1 MVKHAKSHP
10 IMKCSRDGDIRSLNV
25 LLLHSG
31 NSSNS
36 ASPSSTTNIPNTA
49 TIMTGTTFTLN
60 SPRNAA
66 DTIIMPTSTS
76 TPSLMMYNHHS
87 YHLGGGSL
95 SAGNTLVSAHSNSA
109 NAVQQLQNLH
119 SLVNY
124 VDEEDTP
131 LMMACR
137 HGNFQIA
144 QTLLEHGA
152 SVEMESAYDGY
163 PLHIAVLGKNLN
175 IVMLLVEQYHA
186 NIQQPSRYYNE
197 TPLFVSVANNNL
209 PIANYLIEKGANADY
224 CNYVSIRHTLS
235 HKEIYFE
242 KNGLCCLH
250 LACSSNNEAMV
261 KLLLEQA
268 KAKVNIMSSQND
280 VKERS
285 SPLMIACRNGNTRI
299 VNLLLEHYAKV
310 DIYDHKGQTPL
321 HIAAKLGHFDIVKSL
336 LRHCA
341 DKNKKDSEGKTAANV
356 SKTRDIEEYIRHFS
370 KKNTQIYAKLKK
382 AYEYYEKLLF
392 SNDNDVLLKSNELF
406 KPLNREQVNYN
417 LLIDC
422 INFKRMELKE
432 ECGPTELESRFQEY
446 IYNLGYNS
454 FKLGLKPILKLLIQ
468 HFKLVPIELHKR
480 NPNQVDITSNLYD
493 YCVNVMNNINK
504 KQLFVKY
511 KNNRIRMEI
520 TTNTKPKDLMDSL
533 RENFFSNT
541 NRLFSKQEL
550 LLVYEC
556 QGRNITV
563 NKPEEME
570 DMLRYFFDKRN
581 GHIDQFEVE
590 LIYNETEWIP
600 VHELGR
606 GTYGVV
612 YMALDQ
618 TPPYQRVAVKE
629 FDIKNGDNTKIP
641 KWKIE
646 QEVKLMSKIDHPH
659 IIKYI
664 STKSTSN
671 KFYIKMQYMSGGSLK
686 SMIHKISVAEKLK
699 YPKLSNYLIQKY
711 ASQILSALVYLHEGS
726 EARRPIVHRDIK
738 SSNILLKDVNTAVL
752 CDFGESLLLR
762 DDISNNMK
770 LTKPEIEERIGGT
783 LLFMAPEMFRKS
795 VLKNAIYSDI
805 WSFGCTLCEWISGK
819 NPWEETG
826 LLKIKEREGQ
836 IRYMLQHA
844 DELENY
850 IPSCYYDELK
860 QLIRKCLRYHPTS
873 RPTARQLLDEPFFK
887 IKFDEDKYVILERN
901 FIMNEIHKELN
912 QAIKRVEETKQEQT
926 VYERTIDLQE
936 MGHQHDLSASTSF
949 SFLTSEHMDSL
960 SGSPGSGIDL
970 QDEEFYRQSIANSNG
985 MSFSSISSSQSF
997 MNPAGNG
1004 IAYQRSMTPSSSV
1017 GSSAHNFGGGI
1028 HTKNPSPNTMP
1039 RVSFS
1044 ESFRGSF
1051 ASTGSN
1057 ATSDVIQ
1064 HDGSD
1069 ILTSPGSEN

>member
-1 MVKHAKSHP
+1 MVKTSKSHP
-10 IMKCSRDGDIRSLNV
+10 IMKCARDGDVRSLNT
-25 LLLHSG
+25 LLLHHG
-31 NSSNS
+31 SNNT
-36 ASPSSTTNIPNTA
+36 SPSSQTAATTNITNIPNTSV
-49 TIMTGTTFTLN
+49 IMSGTTFTLN
-60 SPRNAA
+60 SPRNVSE
-66 DTIIMPTSTS
+66 TITMSTSTS
-76 TPSLMMYNHHS
+76 MPSMIMYNHS
-87 YHLGGGSL
+87 YHGIGGGSL
-95 SAGNTLVSAHSNSA
+95 SAGTTMMAAAGHPNNT
-109 NAVQQLQNLH
+109 AVQQFQNLH

-137 HGNFQIA
+137 HGNFQTA
-144 QTLLEHGA
+144 QILLEHGA

-163 PLHIAVLGKNLN
+163 PLHIAILGKNLN

-186 NIQQPSRYYNE
+186 NIQQPSRYYHE
-197 TPLFVSVANNNL
+197 TPLFIAVANNNL
-209 PIANYLIEKGANADY
+209 QIANYLIEKGANADY
-224 CNYVSIRHTLS
+224 CNY
-235 HKEIYFE
+235 
-242 KNGLCCLH
+242 CCLH
-250 LACSSNNEAMV
+250 LACTNNNEAMV
-261 KLLLEQA
+261 KLLLEQG
-268 KAKVNIMSSQND
+268 KAKVNIMSTQND
-280 VKERS
+280 IKDRTT
-285 SPLMIACRNGNTRI
+285 PLMIACRNGNTRI

-321 HIAAKLGHFDIVKSL
+321 HIAAKLGYFDIVKSL

-356 SKTRDIEEYIRHFS
+356 SKTKEIEDYIRHFS

-392 SNDNDVLLKSNELF
+392 SNDNDILLKSNDLF

-432 ECGPTELESRFQEY
+432 ECGPAELETRFQEY

-493 YCVNVMNNINK
+493 YCVNVLNNINK

-618 TPPYQRVAVKE
+618 APPYQRVAVKE

-686 SMIHKISVAEKLK
+686 SMIQKISSAEKLK
-699 YPKLSNYLIQKY
+699 YPKLTNYLIQKY

-726 EARRPIVHRDIK
+726 ETRRSIVHRDIK

-762 DDISNNMK
+762 DDISTNMK
-770 LTKPEIEERIGGT
+770 MTKPEIEERICGT
-783 LLFMAPEMFRKS
+783 LLFMAPEMFRKT

-826 LLKIKEREGQ
+826 LLNIKDREGQ
-836 IRYMLQHA
+836 IRYMIQHA

-873 RPTARQLLDEPFFK
+873 RPTARQLLEEPFFK
-887 IKFDEDKYVILERN
+887 IKFEEDKYVILERN

-926 VYERTIDLQE
+926 VFERSIDLQE

-949 SFLTSEHMDSL
+949 SYLTQSEHLDSS
-960 SGSPGSGIDL
+960 SGSPGSAIDL

-985 MSFSSISSSQSF
+985 MSFSSSISSSQSF
-997 MNPAGNG
+997 VNTQGSSS
-1004 IAYQRSMTPSSSV
+1004 YQFQSTPTPSGDTLIHHFGRTSS
-1017 GSSAHNFGGGI
+1017 
-1028 HTKNPSPNTMP
+1028 PTMNE
-1039 RVSFS
+1039 RAG
-1044 ESFRGSF
+1044 ESFRESF
-1051 ASTGSN
+1051 TSTASN
-1057 ATSDVIQ
+1057 AASDVVQ

-1069 ILTSPGSEN
+1069 ILTSPGSDI